1 MKDRK
6 NEIRKQMEET
16 ARLFY
21 LYSKANVEELRNV
34 REQWN
39 SLLDI
44 VYGEKLDI
52 DWKEI
57 LPRTNCAGETIW

>member
-1 MKDRK
+1 MNERK
-6 NEIRKQMEET
+6 NEIKKQMEEI
-16 ARLFY
+16 AKLFY
-21 LYSKANVEELRNV
+21 LYSKDYVEELRNV

-44 VYGEKLDI
+44 VYGEKLSI

-57 LPRTNCAGETIW
+57 LPRTNCEGETIW